1 MPRHGTTSAR
11 STQPPIDDRQ
21 HSSDHSQSLFQIRV
35 RKLSFHWHRS
45 ASAAIWSVFFR
56 ERMLSLMSLFV
67 VISKPKMTP
76 NNTSSSFRFR
86 ELFGLSVMS
95 RQVSDR
101 RSNTTLPVDTVRTND
116 EARSI
121 ATRVAWSCDR

>member
-11 STQPPIDDRQ
+11 STRPPIDDRQ

-45 ASAAIWSVFFR
+45 PSAAIWSVFFR

-67 VISKPKMTP
+67 VIGKPKMTP
-76 NNTSSSFRFR
+76 NKTSRSFCFR
-86 ELFGLSVMS
+86 DLLFGLSIRS
-95 RQVSDR
+95 RRVFDKLS
-101 RSNTTLPVDTVRTND
+101 STTLPVDTVRTSD
-116 EARSI
+116 
-121 ATRVAWSCDR
+121 